1 MTHDQSD
8 IIIVGGGLAG
18 LTAALHLQKAG
29 LEVLLVEKHPYPN
42 HKVCGEYVSNEVLPY
57 LQWLDAD
64 PERLKPNHIQ
74 RLQFTTVSGK
84 SMTTALPL
92 GGFGIS
98 RFKLDNFLYEQFRA
112 KGGRV
117 LFDTVTDIKFDNDN
131 FQVSTSAANI
141 LSARQVIGAYGKRSA
156 IDIKYNRPFIQ
167 RRSPW
172 LAIKGHYSGNFEA
185 GLVALHNF
193 NGGYCGVSNVE
204 DNKINICYLADYASF
219 SRYKTPT
226 AYQENVLYQ
235 NKHLKGILESSTPL
249 FGTSLTISQIAFGAK
264 ETIIDHMLMIGDTA
278 GLIHPLCGNGMGMAI
293 HSAQMAAN
301 LLIRFFNGS
310 LKTRSMLENS
320 YTSLWNKA
328 FKQRLVMGSSLSAIL
343 RKEQLADLLMSG
355 MIRIPSILPMIIRK
369 THGKPLSVNITL

>member
-1 MTHDQSD
+1 MMQDQSD

-18 LTAALHLQKAG
+18 LTAALHLQRAG
-29 LEVLLVEKHPYPN
+29 LDVLLVEKNPYPN

-64 PERLKPNHIQ
+64 PEQLKPNPIQ

-98 RFKLDNFLYEQFRA
+98 RFKLDNFLYEQFRD

-117 LFDTVTDIKFDNDN
+117 LFDTVTDIAFENDS
-131 FQVSTSAANI
+131 FLISTAAENM

-156 IDIKYNRPFIQ
+156 IDIKYNRPFMQ
-167 RRSPW
+167 QRSPW
-172 LAIKGHYSGNFEA
+172 LAVKGHYSGNFEE

-204 DNKINICYLADYASF
+204 DKKINICYLADYASF
-219 SRYKTPT
+219 SRHKSPLS
-226 AYQENVLYQ
+226 YQENVLYK
-235 NKHLKGILESSTPL
+235 NKHLKEILESSTPL
-249 FGTSLTISQIAFGAK
+249 FGAPLTISQIAFGAK
-264 ETIIDHMLMIGDTA
+264 ETVIDHMLMIGDTA
-278 GLIHPLCGNGMGMAI
+278 GLIHPLCGNGMGMAV
-293 HSAQMAAN
+293 HSAKLVSD

-310 LKTRSMLENS
+310 LKTRDMLESS
-320 YTSLWNKA
+320 YTRNWNIA
-328 FKQRLVMGSSLSAIL
+328 FKQRLMMGSSLSAIL
-343 RKEQLADLLMSG
+343 RKEQLADLLLRVML
-355 MIRIPSILPMIIRK
+355 RLPSILPMIIRK
-369 THGKPLSVNITL
+369 THGKPLAVNI

>member
-1 MTHDQSD
+1 MMQDQSD

-18 LTAALHLQKAG
+18 LSAALHLQQAG
-29 LEVLLVEKHPYPN
+29 LDVLLVEKQPYPN

-64 PERLKPNHIQ
+64 PERLQPNHIR

-84 SMTTALPL
+84 SMTTILPL
-92 GGFGIS
+92 GGLGVS

-117 LFDTVTDIKFDNDN
+117 LFDTVTDIIFENDS
-131 FQVSTSAANI
+131 FQLNTGASST

-156 IDIKYNRPFIQ
+156 IDIRYNRPFIQ
-167 RRSPW
+167 QRSPW
-172 LAIKGHYSGNFEA
+172 LALKGHYSGNFDD

-204 DNKINICYLADYASF
+204 DKKINICYLADYATF
-219 SRYKTPT
+219 SKYKNPV

-235 NKHLKGILESSTPL
+235 NKHLKGILESSTLL
-249 FGTSLTISQIAFGAK
+249 FDAPLTISQIAFGAK
-264 ETIIDHMLMIGDTA
+264 ETVINHMLMIGDTA

-293 HSAQMAAN
+293 HSAQIVAS
-301 LLIRFFNGS
+301 LLIRYFNGG
-310 LKTRSMLENS
+310 LKSRAILENN
-320 YTSLWNKA
+320 YTLLWNKA
-328 FKQRLVMGSSLSAIL
+328 FKQRLMMGSSLSAIL
-343 RKEQLADLLMSG
+343 RKEQLADLLLCG
-355 MIRIPSILPMIIRK
+355 MLRIPSILPMIIRK
-369 THGKPLSVNITL
+369 THGKPLSVNT